1 MVLCAC
7 SALARTQ
14 RGAFDDALLL
24 RGFARLVRARRGE
37 ALMHCECNLLLAKA
51 WSRVE
56 GVRAVDLSCALPF
69 AHQ

>member
-56 GVRAVDLSCALPF
+56 A
-69 AHQ
+69 

>member
-51 WSRVE
+51 WIASKAYGSAE
-56 GVRAVDLSCALPF
+56 LSC
-69 AHQ
+69 